1 MSLLVYCVLNGHRG
15 PARPSVRGVHN
26 QPVWVLEC
34 GRLCAAVSDA
44 ENESDFGSPTDMC
57 QPERSPAQ
65 LDALLAYAR
74 TVEAFSRGETIVPM
88 RYGCR
93 LGTINEVR
101 AWVAGRAA
109 ELRGLLDRLEGCVE
123 MGVRILPSRA
133 STPRRA
139 AAAAALRAAAAAPRN
154 AGAAYLAARRTELAL
169 EDWIEQAAQDARS
182 GLCALARDCV
192 METAAPDS
200 RPMALLYFLVEKA
213 KLTGFRA
220 AFARIAAAADA
231 AMLLSGPW
239 PPYTSSAAVQPATP
253 LLRSPLRWHR
263 GIGSQRRARQDRR
276 PDAFT
281 MTQARPEIADSIPVK
296 RDRSG
301 TKGST

>member
-44 ENESDFGSPTDMC
+44 ENESDSGSPTDVR

-65 LDALLAYAR
+65 LDALLAYTR

-101 AWVAGRAA
+101 SWVAGRAA
-109 ELRGLLDRLEGCVE
+109 VLRGLLDRLEGCVE
-123 MGVRILPSRA
+123 MGVRIVPSRA
-133 STPRRA
+133 CTPRRA
-139 AAAAALRAAAAAPRN
+139 AAGAGLRAAAAAPRN
-154 AGAAYLAARRTELAL
+154 PGATYLAARRTELAL
-169 EDWIEQAAQDARS
+169 EDWIEQAAQDARI

-200 RPMALLYFLVEKA
+200 RPTASLYFLVEKA
-213 KLTGFRA
+213 RVTGFRA
-220 AFARIAAAADA
+220 AFARIAAAADP

-239 PPYTSSAAVQPATP
+239 PPYNFVCGGPASDLTAQVTTAPASRYWEPNGERGKTARMLSRSRKPDPRLPIVSPSTATGSGAKSSA
-253 LLRSPLRWHR
+253 
-263 GIGSQRRARQDRR
+263 
-276 PDAFT
+276 
-281 MTQARPEIADSIPVK
+281 
-296 RDRSG
+296 
-301 TKGST
+301 